1 MKKEKQIDCS
11 RVKERI
17 LLGEKLNADEEL
29 HLLGCGDCQAFAQ
42 AQQMLLEPQLAPSA
56 ELDSR
61 VLASVKASRRQPA
74 RLHGWVGRSVAAAAS
89 IVLVCYLAFALTG
102 RRDRVTTSG
111 KNRMTQIH
119 CIDQDSM
126 AEYNLAP
133 LSSMTLE
140 YALADN
146 ELDRLEIALEALSFG
161 NESPETSA
169 ESGVEG
175 ARRLDYDIISLEMDM
190 FYDL

>member
-1 MKKEKQIDCS
+1 MKTEKQIDCS
-11 RVKERI
+11 KVKERI

-42 AQQMLLEPQLAPSA
+42 AQQMLVEPHLAPSA

-61 VLASVKASRRQPA
+61 VLASVKVSRRQPVWK
-74 RLHGWVGRSVAAAAS
+74 HGWAWRSVAAAAS
-89 IVLVCYLAFALTG
+89 IVLVCYLAFAMTG
-102 RRDRVTTSG
+102 HWDGHAQTEENLQVT
-111 KNRMTQIH
+111 
-119 CIDQDSM
+119 
-126 AEYNLAP
+126 LP
-133 LSSMTLE
+133 SMTLE

-146 ELDRLEIALEALSFG
+146 ELDRLEVALEAMSFG
-161 NESPETSA
+161 AESSKASA